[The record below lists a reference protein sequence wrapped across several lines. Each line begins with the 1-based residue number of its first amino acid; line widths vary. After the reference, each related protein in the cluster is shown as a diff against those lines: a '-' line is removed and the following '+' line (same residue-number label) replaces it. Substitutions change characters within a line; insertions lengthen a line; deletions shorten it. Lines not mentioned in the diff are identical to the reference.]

1 MEQGIGYIIA
11 GVIIICAFLIGKY
24 VLPGTSNAV
33 KQVLNVLSAYPMLMK
48 WGMAACQ
55 YIKQYFD
62 SMPGEEKNKK
72 AAEIIMQIAAQAG
85 INISEEQARAI
96 AQAAYEAMKRGESD
110 SVQKE
115 QVTV

>member
-1 MEQGIGYIIA
+1 MEQGIGYIIT
-11 GVIIICAFLIGKY
+11 GVILICAFLIGKY

-33 KQVLNVLSAYPMLMK
+33 KQMMNVLSAYPMLMK

-62 SMPGEEKNKK
+62 AMSGEEKNKK

-110 SVQKE
+110 SIQKE